1 MKNIAI
7 LMGGYSSE
15 FEISLASGNV
25 VYDILKKNKK
35 FNFYKIV
42 ISVDKWYHID
52 INNSIYEIDKEFH
65 LN

>member
-42 ISVDKWYHID
+42 ISVDKWYHMIL
-52 INNSIYEIDKEFH
+52 IILFMKLIKRISP
-65 LN
+65 